1 MGKLE
6 RLAVARMRRDHAKG
20 GATARGYFFDAEAGD
35 RVVEFFEGYLH
46 HHVGE
51 WSGRPFLLELWQK
64 TMLREIFGWMRPG
77 DPDAEGKPTPPV
89 RRFREAYVEV
99 ARKNGKSEKGAGV
112 GLFLTVAD
120 GEHGAQVYSSATK
133 KEQARI
139 VWGTAAKM
147 IEASPELGRFLS
159 VLKSNIS
166 CAELGSKFEPLAAD
180 SKTQDGLNAHGNV
193 IDEVHAHV
201 DRHLIDVLQTSMG
214 SRRQPLTFYITTAGE
229 YNPESIGWI
238 MHERAAKVLEGAI
251 EDDSFFALVFAAD
264 EGDDYADPKTW
275 AKANPNLGVSVKE
288 SYLRT
293 ECEKAKQ
300 QPSYLNTFLRYHLN
314 IWTQQ
319 RTRWLTLEQW
329 NACDAD
335 RTSIEYAQW
344 ADSLGGRLAF
354 GGLDMSTKIDIT
366 AFLLAV
372 PLEDE
377 DELALICRFWCPQE
391 RILER
396 SKKDRVPYD
405 AWARDGWLISTPG
418 DVVDYDQVRD
428 DIVQLCSGF
437 EVREIGFDPWNSTQI
452 ATQLGGEGLT
462 MVEVRQGYK
471 SMSEPSKAF
480 EARVV
485 SKALRHGG
493 HPVLRWM
500 VSNVGLRQDTNEN
513 IMPDKSTQTGRID
526 GVVAGIIAMSRLIV
540 DPLEATSMYESQG
553 IRSL

>member
-20 GATARGYFFDAEAGD
+20 GATARGYFFDAAAGD
-35 RVVEFFEGYLH
+35 RVVQFFEEYLH
-46 HHVGE
+46 HHIGE
-51 WSGRPFLLELWQK
+51 WAGRPLLLELWQK

-77 DPDAEGKPTPPV
+77 DPDTTGAATDPV
-89 RRFREAYVEV
+89 RRFREAYIEIP
-99 ARKNGKSEKGAGV
+99 RKNGKSEVGAGV

-147 IEASPELGRFLS
+147 IEASPELARFLT
-159 VLKSNIS
+159 VLRSNIS
-166 CAELGSKFEPLAAD
+166 CEELGSKFEPLAAD
-180 SKTQDGLNAHGNV
+180 FKTQDGLNTHGNV
-193 IDEVHAHV
+193 IDEVHAHG
-201 DRHLIDVLQTSMG
+201 DRRLIDVLQTSMG

-229 YNPESIGWI
+229 YNPESIGW
-238 MHERAAKVLEGAI
+238 MLHERAVKVLEGAI

-264 EGDDYADPKTW
+264 EEDDFTDPVTW
-275 AKANPNLGVSVKE
+275 AKANPNMGVSVKE

-300 QPSYLNTFLRYHLN
+300 QPSYLNTFLRYHLDR
-314 IWTQQ
+314 WTQQ
-319 RTRWLTLEQW
+319 RTRWITLEQW
-329 NACDAD
+329 NACDEE
-335 RTSIEYAQW
+335 RSSLEYEEWVA
-344 ADSLGGRLAF
+344 SLAGSLAF

-366 AFLLAV
+366 AFILAV
-372 PLEDE
+372 PRED
-377 DELALICRFWCPQE
+377 DLALIARFWCPEE

-396 SKKDRVPYD
+396 SRKDRVPYD
-405 AWARDGWLISTPG
+405 AWARDGWLTATPG
-418 DVVDYDQVRD
+418 DVVDYDRVKD
-428 DIVQLCSGF
+428 DIVQLCSGY
-437 EVREIGFDPWNSTQI
+437 ELRDIGFDPWNATQI

-485 SKALRHGG
+485 SKTLRHGG

-500 VSNVGLRQDTNEN
+500 VSNVGIRQDTNEN

-526 GVVAGIIAMSRLIV
+526 GVVASIIATSRLIV
-540 DPLEATSMYESQG
+540 DPADGGSVYETRG
-553 IRSL
+553 LLTL